1 MVNLRV
7 FNEEKTEELASYD
20 LNLGYLKS
28 DKVVKQVHPAVL
40 PVQEEGHYEVIME
53 YPNGGKDLAWVVD
66 VHGVEARDSY
76 IEYEDI
82 YVYVPYTDKELAQ
95 IEISKLKEL
104 LFSTDYQAIKYAEGA
119 MTAEEYEPIK
129 TTRQQYRE
137 RINQLEV
144 KFEIESTNVEL
155 KTIPIFL
162 L

>member
-1 MVNLRV
+1 MNDLRV
-7 FNEEKTEELASYD
+7 FNEEKTVELASYD

-28 DKVVKQVHPAVL
+28 DKVIKQVHPAVW
-40 PVQEEGHYEVIME
+40 PVQEEGHYEVIKE
-53 YPNGGKDLAWVVD
+53 YPNGGKDLVWVVD
-66 VHGVEARDSY
+66 VPGVEARDSY

>member
-7 FNEEKTEELASYD
+7 FNEDKTEELASYD

-66 VHGVEARDSY
+66 VPGVEARDSY

-82 YVYVPYTDKELAQ
+82 YVYVPYTDKELA
-95 IEISKLKEL
+95 IKEINQLKGIL
-104 LFSTDYQAIKYAEGA
+104 CSTDYQAIKYAEGIIS
-119 MTAEEYEPIK
+119 EQEYEPIK
-129 TTRQQYRE
+129 IIRQQYRE

>member
-1 MVNLRV
+1 MNDIRV
-7 FNEEKTEELASYD
+7 FNEDKTEELASYD

-66 VHGVEARDSY
+66 VPGVEAKDSY
-76 IEYEDI
+76 VEYEDI

-129 TTRQQYRE
+129 TTRQKYRD
-137 RINQLEV
+137 RINELES
-144 KFEIESTNVEL
+144 IYGLSTGGV
-155 KTIPIFL
+155 
-162 L
+162 